1 MPEEEP
7 DQVTEDVP
15 EEVPDEVAD
24 KLPEKAPD
32 KAPVK
37 RKKFVWGT
45 MEKLKIMMLA
55 GALMGVISLFLP
67 WFSVYLFHTH
77 FIYAGLDFYFKSHSI
92 PPTYPEIGYYAF
104 MPWIVFAASA
114 IVVVIVLVTLF
125 IPNRKANLIA
135 TSLGPVAM
143 FAVFLYLLYPK
154 SLMTISASVY
164 VLIVEYRLVE
174 HLGYGVYV
182 ALIGGFVVLL
192 AGLGII
198 MTDLKIQEEAEKEEF
213 SIESYNEGQPPPLE
227 EAENEGASTENKV
240 E

>member
-1 MPEEEP
+1 MNMPEEEP
-7 DQVTEDVP
+7 DQVPEELP
-15 EEVPDEVAD
+15 EEVPDAD
-24 KLPEKAPD
+24 TDKTPD
-32 KAPVK
+32 KVPAK

-45 MEKLKIMMLA
+45 IEKLKIMMLA

-67 WFSVYLFHTH
+67 WFSIVLFHTN
-77 FIYAGLDFYFKSHSI
+77 FVYAGLDFYFKSHSI
-92 PPTYPEIGYYAF
+92 PPTYPDIGYYAF

-114 IVVVIVLVTLF
+114 AVMVIALVMLF
-125 IPNRKANLIA
+125 IPNRKANLLA

-154 SLMTISASVY
+154 TLMTISASVY

-182 ALIGGFVVLL
+182 ALIGGFLVLL

-198 MTDLKIQEEAEKEEF
+198 MIDFKLQDEMEKQEFSIDSFNADPQPLQAEAEKEEC
-213 SIESYNEGQPPPLE
+213 STEQ
-227 EAENEGASTENKV
+227 TENK